1 MISRLVGTASE
12 QAYPVAAMKSGF
24 RAVWGA
30 AIGGL
35 AVTALAAGAQARKVH
50 DYRLHEIEDRGAPF
64 SMLVGPDHTVYTLL
78 PRRDGQWIL
87 SEVKDWWQD
96 KPMELGI
103 VVEGFSS
110 RDAVSAPGQMD
121 LALTPDGQ
129 YLVTLLSARMRVTPD
144 DPYPMDM
151 LVEVVRL
158 DKFEVVMT
166 EHMRSLG
173 IRGQLHGGMD
183 SGGQLLVNSEVAA
196 VDENGATKPWN
207 SWFAVTVPAMK
218 AHLACSYER
227 ADPAAM
233 ETACGSFAKTEGYGS
248 AADLNGKIWPGAPT
262 AVPVAPAGVTIAS
275 KDRFAS
281 QTVDVDGKPL
291 SLVVVNG
298 VDVQAYV
305 PQ

>member
-1 MISRLVGTASE
+1 
-12 QAYPVAAMKSGF
+12 
-24 RAVWGA
+24 
-30 AIGGL
+30 
-35 AVTALAAGAQARKVH
+35 
-50 DYRLHEIEDRGAPF
+50 
-64 SMLVGPDHTVYTLL
+64 
-78 PRRDGQWIL
+78 
-87 SEVKDWWQD
+87 
-96 KPMELGI
+96 
-103 VVEGFSS
+103 
-110 RDAVSAPGQMD
+110 MD

-207 SWFAVTVPAMK
+207 SWFAVTLPAMK

-298 VDVQAYV
+298 VDVQAYA